1 MTGAVSGN
9 AIWRA
14 KERRDEAGQAFFEV
28 GTVDGSHHVMVQD
41 RRGNPVRWFS
51 RNETS
56 AVRLAARLN
65 LVAAE
70 AISEVEGRGLDGS
83 DTEEGS

>member
-1 MTGAVSGN
+1 VTGTVSGN

-41 RRGNPVRWFS
+41 RRSGVPVRWRS
-51 RNETS
+51 RHETS
-56 AVRLAARLN
+56 AVRLAAKLN

-70 AISEVEGRGLDGS
+70 AVSEVEGRGTIPS
-83 DTEEGS
+83 